1 MGDGRAMR
9 RGLLLGAIGVLLAQA
24 AAAALVVWS
33 GVFGVAATPAGVQ
46 DRILAYASTRSIA
59 HHAKDVQN
67 PLAHDPG
74 ALRAGLEHYRAM
86 CAGCHG
92 GPGVEPEE
100 FAAGLHPAPP
110 DLASRAVQSFTDG
123 MLYDVVAHG
132 IGSTGMP
139 AFGRTHQPNE
149 IWSIVA
155 FVRHLPA
162 ITPAEKTAL
171 GRGGAR
177 EEAAP
182 GRSGH
187 EPHGPAAPEHGQEA
201 GTAAGGGQH
210 VHRVS
215 ISDFRFTPATLE
227 VRLGDVVEWQNSDFV
242 AHTATSDDQK
252 SFDTGRIDAGETKRV
267 VAKAKGRIPYF
278 CRYHAAM
285 KGVLVVQ

>member
-1 MGDGRAMR
+1 MR
-9 RGLLLGAIGVLLAQA
+9 RDLLLGAVAVLAAQA
-24 AAAALVVWS
+24 AVAALVLWS
-33 GVFGVAATPAGVQ
+33 GVVDVSASPKGLP

-59 HHAKDVQN
+59 HHAKDVRN
-67 PLAHDPG
+67 PLANDPA

-86 CAGCHG
+86 CLECHG
-92 GPGVEPEE
+92 GPGVEAEE
-100 FAAGLHPAPP
+100 VAAGLHPPPP
-110 DLASRAVQSFTDG
+110 DLASKAVQSFTDG
-123 MLYDVVAHG
+123 MLYDTVARG

-162 ITPAEKTAL
+162 LTPAEKAAL
-171 GRGGAR
+171 GRGEGH
-177 EEAAP
+177 EEAGAA
-182 GRSGH
+182 GASAHGH
-187 EPHGPAAPEHGQEA
+187 EAHEQEAHGHEAGIPAAAGQ
-201 GTAAGGGQH
+201 Q

-215 ISDFRFTPATLE
+215 VSEFKFAPASLE
-227 VRLGDVVEWQNSDFV
+227 VHVGDVVEWKNGDFV
-242 AHTATSDDQK
+242 AHTATADDQK

-267 VAKAKGRIPYF
+267 VAKAKGRFPYF